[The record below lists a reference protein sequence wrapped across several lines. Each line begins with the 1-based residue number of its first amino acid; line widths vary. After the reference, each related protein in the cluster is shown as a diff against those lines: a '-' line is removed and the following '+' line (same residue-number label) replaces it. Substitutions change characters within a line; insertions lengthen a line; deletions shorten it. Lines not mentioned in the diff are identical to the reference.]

1 MKRNLTNSDIKE
13 IKHQTRMGYILSFLI
28 FLIVGL
34 FGVFLFFNYDSKIG
48 TFDNQYIT
56 IFYIILTAISIAISF
71 LINRKYFKDL
81 KNGDKIIKTEKVYK
95 KENRMSYEAGSGNLY
110 IPILGFLFPKTWSQ
124 EMKPHFLVYLIINN
138 YRYKVDKTL
147 FDNVKE
153 GDYVKMHYSTYSNTL
168 LRIE

>member
-1 MKRNLTNSDIKE
+1 
-13 IKHQTRMGYILSFLI
+13 MGYILPFLI
-28 FLIVGL
+28 FIIAGL
-34 FGVFLFFNYDSKIG
+34 FGVFLFFNSDGKIG
-48 TFDNQYIT
+48 TIDDQFTT
-56 IFYIILTAISIAISF
+56 IFYIGLTAISIAISF

-95 KENRMSYEAGSGNLY
+95 KENRTSYEAGSGTLH
-110 IPILGFLFPKTWSQ
+110 IPILRYLSPKLWTQ
-124 EMKPHFLVYLIINN
+124 EMKAHFLVYLIINN

-168 LRIE
+168 LRIEKLQVRSR